1 MRSWVRASSLD
12 CKRRRLAAVSEM
24 GCTLLSADV
33 FPRVS
38 VEAAF
43 EDMLQSTPR
52 FALDT
57 AKKIVKRMKKPESQT
72 TRASREAAELDRRA
86 LEFAS
91 IIQEASLPVVFH
103 VEGLA
108 DPTSAWKRIFGSRR
122 AKMFRNRFRAW
133 STYRL

>member
-1 MRSWVRASSLD
+1 M
-12 CKRRRLAAVSEM
+12 AAVSEM

-108 DPTSAWKRIFGSRR
+108 DPTSA
-122 AKMFRNRFRAW
+122 
-133 STYRL
+133 